1 LRTVVARLCVDLAR
15 LCVDLD
21 LPRARFAVVRL
32 RVEALLRFELLL
44 AEDPLR
50 LVSPPV
56 GRDPPDPL
64 LRDRAEPDA
73 VLA

>member
-1 LRTVVARLCVDLAR
+1 LRTVVARFVLDLA
-15 LCVDLD
+15 LV
-21 LPRARFAVVRL
+21 RARLVLARFRA
-32 RVEALLRFELLL
+32 EALLRFELLL